1 MAVPLHQA
9 WASQAAGPATGQ
21 DSQKKKN
28 LCGLKG
34 ILFFCYPDP
43 QLAEKPGAGER
54 AGPLGQDSK
63 KKILLGSDIR
73 HEVGGLESNTKQK
86 PFVFLSKS

>member
-1 MAVPLHQA
+1 MGSFDVSMVCPLPGSWINHVVC
-9 WASQAAGPATGQ
+9 
-21 DSQKKKN
+21 N
-28 LCGLKG
+28 
-34 ILFFCYPDP
+34 PDP

-73 HEVGGLESNTKQK
+73 HEVGGLESNTKQI
-86 PFVFLSKS
+86 PLVFLSKS